1 MRTFSSHIASAAFAT
16 GLLAYVLSPLPGLA
30 ETGPRSIGADPRI
43 KQYIYSPTTV
53 YRLDV
58 AMKIITSIE
67 FAPGEAIDSVLMGDS
82 ESWEVIRL
90 QSGHVLAVKPLIAG
104 ARTNMTVYTSQ
115 RSYTFELRAVTGN
128 AGSASLNYRIG
139 FRYPEQE
146 RAKAARSQAI
156 AARPRDPNYYVAG
169 PKVAFRPIAVY
180 DDGRTTTFVFAE
192 NAPRPAIFRAD
203 ADGRESIV
211 NIRETGTTAV
221 VTGTSDRWTLRIGD
235 EELCV
240 AHARVLDT
248 VPGGKRSKALRS
260 GYAAAVNTGAPAFA
274 SAPAAS
280 PAVHRGLPK

>member
-1 MRTFSSHIASAAFAT
+1 MRIATAAVVSALATFAALTLGPCPA
-16 GLLAYVLSPLPGLA
+16 GA

-43 KQYIYSPTTV
+43 KQYTYSATTV

-67 FAPGEAIDSVLMGDS
+67 FAPGESIDSVLMGDS

-90 QSGHVLAVKPLIAG
+90 QSGNVLAVKPLIAG
-104 ARTNMTVYTSQ
+104 ARTNMTLYTSQ
-115 RSYTFELRAVTGN
+115 RSYTFELRAAPAS

-146 RAKAARSQAI
+146 RAKVTRARAE

-169 PKVAFRPIAVY
+169 PKTAWRPVAVY
-180 DDGRTTTFVFAE
+180 DDGRVTTFQFPPD
-192 NAPRPAIFRAD
+192 APRPAIFRVD
-203 ADGRESIV
+203 AQGRESIV
-211 NIRETGTTAV
+211 NLREGENATI

-240 AHARVLDT
+240 AHARVIRT
-248 VPGGKRSKALRS
+248 VPGADRSKALRDGVALAS
-260 GYAAAVNTGAPAFA
+260 TGAPA
-274 SAPAAS
+274 SA
-280 PAVHRGLPK
+280 VRGLPK

>member
-1 MRTFSSHIASAAFAT
+1 MRKIPTPFAVALT
-16 GLLAYVLSPLPGLA
+16 LAMLCAPVFA

-43 KQYIYSPTTV
+43 KQYTYSPTTV

-104 ARTNMTVYTSQ
+104 ARTNMTVYSSQ
-115 RSYTFELRAVTGN
+115 RTYTFELRAVAN
-128 AGSASLNYRIG
+128 RAGSSSLNYRIG

-146 RAKAARSQAI
+146 RAKAARDQAA

-169 PKVAFRPIAVY
+169 PKAAFRPTAVH
-180 DDGRTTTFVFAE
+180 DDGRTTTFVFPE
-192 NAPRPAIFRAD
+192 DAPRPAIFAAD
-203 ADGRESIV
+203 ADGRERIV
-211 NIRETGTTAV
+211 NVRETGNSAI
-221 VTGTSDRWTLRIGD
+221 VTGTSDRWTLRIGE

-240 AHARVLDT
+240 AHARAIET
-248 VPGGKRSKALRS
+248 VPGARRAKALRS
-260 GYAAAVNTGAPAFA
+260 GYAPGTPDGVK
-274 SAPAAS
+274 
-280 PAVHRGLPK
+280 GLPK